1 MSKKFGFSVKEI
13 IVYPGQGVGTI
24 TEITKR
30 EIAGEVIDYY
40 VIYLS
45 ESDMTV
51 LVPVT
56 GVERLRIRRIVT
68 KAEAEAAL
76 KFLTETF
83 EPIPIDWKARYQM
96 NMDLFKN
103 GEILNT
109 ASVVRSLYQRS
120 KTKELPIQERKLYD
134 SAYRI
139 FQDEIAAAM
148 KISKAETEAVIHSHL
163 EPLGDSS
170 LPAKKSSLIYD
181 EDDEFADDDIV
192 EEDLDDDEEDED
204 DDDDDDETD
213 DDLDGS
219 DMYDDD

>member
-1 MSKKFGFSVKEI
+1 MSKKFVFSAKEVV
-13 IVYPGQGVGTI
+13 VYPGQGVGTI
-24 TEITKR
+24 TDITKK

-45 ESDMTV
+45 DSDMTV
-51 LVPVT
+51 LVPIT
-56 GVERLRIRRIVT
+56 GIDNLGIRRIVT

-76 KFLTETF
+76 KFLSEDF

-96 NMDLFKN
+96 NMDLFKS

-148 KISKAETEAVIHSHL
+148 KMTKAEVEASIHLHL
-163 EPLGDSS
+163 EPLGGSIE
-170 LPAKKSSLIYD
+170 KFKD
-181 EDDEFADDDIV
+181 EY
-192 EEDLDDDEEDED
+192 D
-204 DDDDDDETD
+204 DDDLIANDDER
-213 DDLDGS
+213 LNF
-219 DMYDDD
+219 

>member
-1 MSKKFGFSVKEI
+1 MTSLMSKKFVFSAKEVV
-13 IVYPGQGVGTI
+13 VYPGQGVGTI
-24 TEITKR
+24 TDITKK

-45 ESDMTV
+45 DSDMTV
-51 LVPVT
+51 LVPIT
-56 GVERLRIRRIVT
+56 GIDNLGIRRIVT

-76 KFLTETF
+76 KFLSEDF

-96 NMDLFKN
+96 NMDLFKS

-148 KISKAETEAVIHSHL
+148 KMTKAEVEASIHLHL
-163 EPLGDSS
+163 EPLGGPIEKFKDEYDDDD
-170 LPAKKSSLIYD
+170 LIAN
-181 EDDEFADDDIV
+181 DDERLDDDDMDDDDI
-192 EEDLDDDEEDED
+192 EDSDYED
-204 DDDDDDETD
+204 D
-213 DDLDGS
+213 
-219 DMYDDD
+219 

>member
-30 EIAGEVIDYY
+30 EIAGEVIEYY

-51 LVPVT
+51 LIPVT

-68 KAEAEAAL
+68 KSEAEAAL

-148 KISKAETEAVIHSHL
+148 KISKTETEAIIHSHL
-163 EPLGDSS
+163 EPLGGSTA
-170 LPAKKSSLIYD
+170 PVKKSALIYD
-181 EDDEFADDDIV
+181 VEDDFGEDDIV
-192 EEDLDDDEEDED
+192 EEDLDEEEM
-204 DDDDDDETD
+204 D
-213 DDLDGS
+213 DDLDDS

>member
-1 MSKKFGFSVKEI
+1 MSKKLVFSAKEVV
-13 IVYPGQGVGTI
+13 VYPGQGVGTI
-24 TEITKR
+24 TDITKK

-45 ESDMTV
+45 DSDMTV
-51 LVPVT
+51 LVPIT
-56 GVERLRIRRIVT
+56 GIDNLGIRRIVT

-76 KFLTETF
+76 KFLSEDF

-96 NMDLFKN
+96 NMDLFKS

-148 KISKAETEAVIHSHL
+148 KMTKAEVEASIHLHL
-163 EPLGDSS
+163 EPLGGPIEKFKDEYDDDD
-170 LPAKKSSLIYD
+170 LIAN
-181 EDDEFADDDIV
+181 DDERLDDDDMDDDDI
-192 EEDLDDDEEDED
+192 EDSDYED
-204 DDDDDDETD
+204 D
-213 DDLDGS
+213 
-219 DMYDDD
+219 

>member
-1 MSKKFGFSVKEI
+1 MTSLMSKKFVFSAKEVV
-13 IVYPGQGVGTI
+13 VYPGQGVGTI
-24 TEITKR
+24 TDITKK

-45 ESDMTV
+45 DSDMTV
-51 LVPVT
+51 LVPIT
-56 GVERLRIRRIVT
+56 GIDNLGIRRIVT

-76 KFLTETF
+76 KFLSEDF

-96 NMDLFKN
+96 NMDLFKS

-148 KISKAETEAVIHSHL
+148 KMTKAEVEASIHLHL
-163 EPLGDSS
+163 EPLGG
-170 LPAKKSSLIYD
+170 PIEKFKD
-181 EDDEFADDDIV
+181 EY
-192 EEDLDDDEEDED
+192 D
-204 DDDDDDETD
+204 DDDDLIANDDERVD
-213 DDLDGS
+213 DDDMDEDDIDDS
-219 DMYDDD
+219 DYDDD

>member
-1 MSKKFGFSVKEI
+1 MTSLMSKKFVFSAKEVV
-13 IVYPGQGVGTI
+13 VYPGQGVGTI
-24 TEITKR
+24 TDITKK

-45 ESDMTV
+45 DSDMTV
-51 LVPVT
+51 LVPIT
-56 GVERLRIRRIVT
+56 GIDNLGIRRIVT
-68 KAEAEAAL
+68 KTEAEAAL
-76 KFLTETF
+76 KFLSEDF

-96 NMDLFKN
+96 NMDLFKS

-148 KISKAETEAVIHSHL
+148 KMTKAEVEASIHLHL
-163 EPLGDSS
+163 EPLGGPIEKFKDEYDDDD
-170 LPAKKSSLIYD
+170 LIAN
-181 EDDEFADDDIV
+181 DDERLDDDDMDDDDI
-192 EEDLDDDEEDED
+192 EDSDYED
-204 DDDDDDETD
+204 D
-213 DDLDGS
+213 
-219 DMYDDD
+219 

>member
-1 MSKKFGFSVKEI
+1 MSKKFVFSAKEVV
-13 IVYPGQGVGTI
+13 VYPGQGVGTI
-24 TEITKR
+24 TDITKK

-45 ESDMTV
+45 DSDMTV
-51 LVPVT
+51 LVPIT
-56 GVERLRIRRIVT
+56 GIDNLGIRRIVT

-76 KFLTETF
+76 KFLSEDF

-96 NMDLFKN
+96 NMDLFKS
-103 GEILNT
+103 GEILNI

-148 KISKAETEAVIHSHL
+148 KMTKAEVEASIHLHL
-163 EPLGDSS
+163 EPLGG
-170 LPAKKSSLIYD
+170 PIEKFKD
-181 EDDEFADDDIV
+181 EY
-192 EEDLDDDEEDED
+192 D
-204 DDDDDDETD
+204 DDDDLIANDDERVD
-213 DDLDGS
+213 DDDMDEDDIDDS
-219 DMYDDD
+219 DYDDD

>member
-1 MSKKFGFSVKEI
+1 MSKKFVFSAKEVV
-13 IVYPGQGVGTI
+13 VYPGQGVGTI
-24 TEITKR
+24 TEITKK

-40 VIYLS
+40 VIYLAD
-45 ESDMTV
+45 SDMTV
-51 LVPVT
+51 LVPIT
-56 GVERLRIRRIVT
+56 GIDNLGIRRIVT

-76 KFLTETF
+76 KFLSEDF

-96 NMDLFKN
+96 NMDLFKS
-103 GEILNT
+103 GKLLDT

-148 KISKAETEAVIHSHL
+148 KMTKAEVEASIHLHL
-163 EPLGDSS
+163 EPLGG
-170 LPAKKSSLIYD
+170 PIGKFKD
-181 EDDEFADDDIV
+181 EY
-192 EEDLDDDEEDED
+192 DED
-204 DDDDDDETD
+204 DDDLIVGDDERLDDDMNED
-213 DDLDGS
+213 DIDDS

>member
-1 MSKKFGFSVKEI
+1 MSKKFVFSAKEVV
-13 IVYPGQGVGTI
+13 VYPGQGVGTI
-24 TEITKR
+24 TDITKK

-45 ESDMTV
+45 DSDMTV
-51 LVPVT
+51 LVPIT
-56 GVERLRIRRIVT
+56 GIDNLGIRRIVT
-68 KAEAEAAL
+68 KTEAEAAL
-76 KFLTETF
+76 KFLSEDF

-96 NMDLFKN
+96 NMDLFKS

-148 KISKAETEAVIHSHL
+148 KMTKAEVEASIHLHL
-163 EPLGDSS
+163 EPLGGSIEKFKDEYDDDD
-170 LPAKKSSLIYD
+170 LIANDDERLD
-181 EDDEFADDDIV
+181 EDDMDDDDI
-192 EEDLDDDEEDED
+192 EDSDYED
-204 DDDDDDETD
+204 D
-213 DDLDGS
+213 
-219 DMYDDD
+219 

>member
-1 MSKKFGFSVKEI
+1 MSKKFVFSAKEVV
-13 IVYPGQGVGTI
+13 VYPGQGVGTI
-24 TEITKR
+24 TDITKK

-45 ESDMTV
+45 DSDMTV
-51 LVPVT
+51 LVPIT
-56 GVERLRIRRIVT
+56 GIDNLGIRRIVT
-68 KAEAEAAL
+68 KTEAEAAL
-76 KFLTETF
+76 KFLSEDF

-96 NMDLFKN
+96 NMDLFKS

-148 KISKAETEAVIHSHL
+148 KMTKAEVEASIHLHL
-163 EPLGDSS
+163 EPLGGPIEKFKDEYDDDD
-170 LPAKKSSLIYD
+170 LIAN
-181 EDDEFADDDIV
+181 DDERLDDDDMDDDDI
-192 EEDLDDDEEDED
+192 EDSDYED
-204 DDDDDDETD
+204 D
-213 DDLDGS
+213 
-219 DMYDDD
+219 

>member
-1 MSKKFGFSVKEI
+1 MSKKFVFSAKEVV
-13 IVYPGQGVGTI
+13 VYPGQGVGTI
-24 TEITKR
+24 TDITKK

-45 ESDMTV
+45 DSDMTV
-51 LVPVT
+51 LVPIT
-56 GVERLRIRRIVT
+56 GIDNLGIRRIVT

-76 KFLTETF
+76 KFLSEDF

-96 NMDLFKN
+96 NMDLFKS
-103 GEILNT
+103 GEILNI

-148 KISKAETEAVIHSHL
+148 KMTKAEVEASIHLHL
-163 EPLGDSS
+163 EPLGGPIEKFKDEYDDDD
-170 LPAKKSSLIYD
+170 LIAN
-181 EDDEFADDDIV
+181 DDERLDDDDMDDDDI
-192 EEDLDDDEEDED
+192 EDSDYED
-204 DDDDDDETD
+204 D
-213 DDLDGS
+213 
-219 DMYDDD
+219 

>member
-1 MSKKFGFSVKEI
+1 MSKKFVFSAKEVV
-13 IVYPGQGVGTI
+13 VYPGQGVGTI
-24 TEITKR
+24 TDITKK

-45 ESDMTV
+45 DSDMTV
-51 LVPVT
+51 LVPIT
-56 GVERLRIRRIVT
+56 GIDNLGIRRIVT
-68 KAEAEAAL
+68 KTEAEAAL
-76 KFLTETF
+76 KFLSEDF

-96 NMDLFKN
+96 NMDLFKS

-148 KISKAETEAVIHSHL
+148 KMTKAEVEASIHLHL
-163 EPLGDSS
+163 EPLGG
-170 LPAKKSSLIYD
+170 PIEKFKD
-181 EDDEFADDDIV
+181 EY
-192 EEDLDDDEEDED
+192 D
-204 DDDDDDETD
+204 DDDDDLIANDDERLD
-213 DDLDGS
+213 DD
-219 DMYDDD
+219 DMDDDDIEDSDYEDD

>member
-1 MSKKFGFSVKEI
+1 MSKKFVFSAKEVV
-13 IVYPGQGVGTI
+13 VYPGQGVGTI
-24 TEITKR
+24 TDITKK

-45 ESDMTV
+45 DSDMTV
-51 LVPVT
+51 LVPIT
-56 GVERLRIRRIVT
+56 GIDNLGIRRIVT

-76 KFLTETF
+76 KFLSEDF

-96 NMDLFKN
+96 NMDLFKS

-148 KISKAETEAVIHSHL
+148 KMTKAEVEASIHLHL
-163 EPLGDSS
+163 EPLGGPIEKFKDEYDDDD
-170 LPAKKSSLIYD
+170 LIAN
-181 EDDEFADDDIV
+181 DDERLDDDDMDDDDI
-192 EEDLDDDEEDED
+192 EDSDYED
-204 DDDDDDETD
+204 D
-213 DDLDGS
+213 
-219 DMYDDD
+219 